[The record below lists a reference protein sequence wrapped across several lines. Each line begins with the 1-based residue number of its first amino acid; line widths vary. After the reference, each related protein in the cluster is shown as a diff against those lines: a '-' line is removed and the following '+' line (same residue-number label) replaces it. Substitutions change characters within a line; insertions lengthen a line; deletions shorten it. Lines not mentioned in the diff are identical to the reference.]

1 LIEGYN
7 KVLSFICPSMSAVKQ
22 VSVSPYAQS
31 TDTTGALCTPRTMLA
46 LASPSII
53 CNDKSHDQQ
62 TPYNSTVV
70 IRNRQQSY

>member
-1 LIEGYN
+1 MPQHVCSQAG
-7 KVLSFICPSMSAVKQ
+7 VL
-22 VSVSPYAQS
+22 
-31 TDTTGALCTPRTMLA
+31 LA